1 MRPTLGRAEKP
12 WLPITASPDPVSTT
26 SRNRSRHHR
35 LSHSTQAFLS
45 GTGSYQWRC
54 FLTWCRGRHRGS
66 QWWGGGVDL
75 LPPRGVGPQPRVFL
89 HPPQTT
95 APPPPPPPPPAAARL
110 PARPRPP
117 PPQ

>member
-54 FLTWCRGRHRGS
+54 LLT
-66 QWWGGGVDL
+66 WGGGGVRGAEWGGGGGG
-75 LPPRGVGPQPRVFL
+75 LPPPGGVGPPPAGPSRHPTPAAPVPPAH
-89 HPPQTT
+89 HPP
-95 APPPPPPPPPAAARL
+95 
-110 PARPRPP
+110 PRR
-117 PPQ
+117 